1 MATAVAAIR
10 RYVYIFLL
18 LLLSCPAQA
27 SNTRTL
33 WYLCDVEVGFDFF
46 FFRFASSSGFRSSAA
61 AFCIS
66 SIFLIRI
73 SALSISFVRLVL
85 SVSDIRSYF
94 SSLFLAL
101 NILTRC
107 IGVRFALDAF
117 FPNRLMNAA
126 LVECNVFRRFFRVT
140 QNLFSYFR
148 VIYGLFFI
156 LLASCTEQISFTR
169 SMMSRRTHICECNW
183 LCKRC
188 DWTDE
193 RAVFSCAK

>member
-1 MATAVAAIR
+1 M
-10 RYVYIFLL
+10 YIYFCCYCCRAQHKHRTHEPCGICVMWKSVSIFFL
-18 LLLSCPAQA
+18 
-27 SNTRTL
+27 
-33 WYLCDVEVGFDFF
+33 
-46 FFRFASSSGFRSSAA
+46 RFASSSGFRSSAA

-126 LVECNVFRRFFRVT
+126 LVECNVFRRFFFV
-140 QNLFSYFR
+140 
-148 VIYGLFFI
+148 
-156 LLASCTEQISFTR
+156 
-169 SMMSRRTHICECNW
+169 
-183 LCKRC
+183 
-188 DWTDE
+188 
-193 RAVFSCAK
+193 